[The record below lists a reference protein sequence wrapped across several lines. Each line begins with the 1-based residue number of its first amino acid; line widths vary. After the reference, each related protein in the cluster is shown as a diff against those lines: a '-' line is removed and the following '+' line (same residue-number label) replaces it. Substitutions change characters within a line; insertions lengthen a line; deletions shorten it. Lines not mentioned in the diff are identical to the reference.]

1 MCGVYGNYTEV
12 RVKVSVIVAIR
23 VTFNSTCGYF
33 NEGQSGVELIYQVIL
48 KIKR

>member
-23 VTFNSTCGYF
+23 ETLNLTCGDF
-33 NEGQSGVELIYQVIL
+33 NEGQSGVELIYQV
-48 KIKR
+48 KVKK